1 MQDRWGRP
9 EIHARADALAD
20 RIVSLWPGPTDQ
32 ARDQSNALWD
42 LMNKVLAELPA
53 GSWTTYGDLAAFIGT
68 APLPVGARLATHPA
82 PNAHRVLQAEGTVSP
97 NFRWLDPHRTDDP
110 RDILRAEGVKF
121 DEQGRADQA
130 QRIGTEELA
139 QLAGLTPEDL
149 PERLPRP
156 RSGDD
161 RTYSE
166 RFIEQVT
173 ALQGP
178 AVATATFAVLEAWT
192 SMGGTL
198 LYGTGGETSCFLMA
212 RGKEHELGNIWPAAI
227 YPSGKFE
234 VVFQHLSV
242 RPPFDDVT
250 LREELRQ
257 RLNQLPGVDIAA
269 AKIAL
274 RPGFPLAVLA
284 DTDAREALL
293 DHLRWFY
300 EEAQMHPSGVLAT
313 A

>member
-1 MQDRWGRP
+1 VPGSRRTQLRTRIACCRSRAPSRP
-9 EIHARADALAD
+9 T
-20 RIVSLWPGPTDQ
+20 SGGPT
-32 ARDQSNALWD
+32 R
-42 LMNKVLAELPA
+42 
-53 GSWTTYGDLAAFIGT
+53 T
-68 APLPVGARLATHPA
+68 APTTRETSFA
-82 PNAHRVLQAEGTVSP
+82 PKAWT
-97 NFRWLDPHRTDDP
+97 
-110 RDILRAEGVKF
+110 
-121 DEQGRADQA
+121 DQA

-178 AVATATFAVLEAWT
+178 AVATATLVVLEAWT

-227 YPSGKFE
+227 YPSGKVE

-274 RPGFPLAVLA
+274 RPGFLRRSSRMPTPGRRCSTTSTGSTTGRRHLPRTPWLWCRPRGEHLHDDRLDLGSGRVWREFDPDLTAQGHEVRAVVQPQSGDRLVVLPA
-284 DTDAREALL
+284 ELRETLVRRVSRVVQR
-293 DHLRWFY
+293 D
-300 EEAQMHPSGVLAT
+300 G
-313 A
+313 